1 MGSKIQIQTPPLT
14 PPLEGR
20 GMPTE
25 FLPQIKPQQLHS
37 HYNAGAV
44 KPQGPPLPC
53 RGGAGVGSVFLTFLL
68 LLTLFTGCKQEDDR
82 TEFIPAR
89 HWVEKTVAVVAPIGD
104 GPTKTRLERTADWF
118 LQNFREAQMHDTLA
132 IDLKIKWYDE
142 LSTDL
147 TALSTTL
154 ASDSSIIAVIGPF
167 ANESVALFAPACMK
181 TQKPLIV
188 PTATSEDIIRR
199 YAVTTSGQSTNK
211 SPFLWSLTETD
222 VNFAGLL
229 MSGFATESQYRDYQ
243 YKDLIGDD
251 LGRPMCAVFA
261 PDDAYG
267 MTFNYWAPFYAQQDG
282 IELQR
287 NQQYGSTAELLSQ
300 LNDYRPVMRQ
310 NPLLQSAIF
319 CAVETGQQMYDVVR
333 ANRKALLDDPEIGP
347 FLPSQDPDDPA
358 NDEQW
363 QLFKASFQTYFA
375 FSGLSEE
382 GLAALG
388 PRGTKILQGI
398 EGFSPY
404 ADPGTGFELS
414 YKTRFGQL
422 PTFAEC
428 KFYDALMLAAYA
440 ACYVEHNEELRI
452 KNEELRRK
460 KEDFP
465 TGQGAAPSSAEGT
478 AEANSSLFILHS
490 SFNDAVVAITSGTA
504 SAPMGGSAWSAT
516 AMEMYLSAMERGQL
530 LHFIGASGEI
540 SFDRD
545 TYTAATTTTYVRW
558 QIIDGQ
564 ILHRQYFGTTGGRTT
579 DATAA
584 WLYLYNE
591 QQASADFIEQASGGT
606 DHHFA
611 YPTLTDQ
618 YAVLVQGSDGYIN
631 YRHQADV
638 LSVYQALRRGGFP
651 DDHIILIIDASM
663 ASSRANPQPGT
674 VRTSP
679 DGPDL
684 LSGADAGSGFPAA
697 EVDYDSRNLT
707 ARDVANILKGVQTST
722 TPVVLPQGEGNNV
735 LFYWSGHGRSR
746 ANGGADEFC
755 WRKDYAGEGF
765 TADLLKETASQMLF
779 RKLCIAAEPCYGECV
794 ISAVEGIPGVIAM
807 SGANA
812 AEQSWADHWSDAA
825 RVWMC
830 DRFTLNLVTCLTDN
844 PDTSF
849 RDLFLYCAQHTLGSH
864 ARIVNAD
871 HYGNLFTTGP
881 AEFIRYNK

>member
-1 MGSKIQIQTPPLT
+1 MRSKKWFLVLGSWFMMMTILLCVT
-14 PPLEGR
+14 
-20 GMPTE
+20 
-25 FLPQIKPQQLHS
+25 
-37 HYNAGAV
+37 A
-44 KPQGPPLPC
+44 C
-53 RGGAGVGSVFLTFLL
+53 R
-68 LLTLFTGCKQEDDR
+68 QEDDR
-82 TEFIPAR
+82 TEIIPAR

-104 GPTKTRLERTADWF
+104 AATKARLERTADWF

-132 IDLKIKWYDE
+132 IDLKIAWYDE
-142 LSTDL
+142 LSEDL
-147 TALSTTL
+147 TALSTKL
-154 ASDSSIIAVIGPF
+154 ANDSTVIAVIGPF
-167 ANESVALFAPACMK
+167 SNEGVAQFAPACMK
-181 TQKPLIV
+181 TQKPLIA

-199 YAVTTSGQSTNK
+199 YAVTTSGQSTNQ

-229 MSGFATESQYRDYQ
+229 MSGFATESQYRDNQ
-243 YKDLIGDD
+243 YKELGLD
-251 LGRPMCAVFA
+251 LGAPMCGVFS

-287 NQQYGSTAELLSQ
+287 NLQYSSTAELLALLS
-300 LNDYRPVMRQ
+300 DYRPVMRES
-310 NPLLQSAIF
+310 PLTQSAIF

-333 ANRKALLDDPEIGP
+333 ANRKALLDDPDMADM
-347 FLPSQDPDDPA
+347 LPSTDPDDPA
-358 NDEQW
+358 NDEYW
-363 QLFKASFQTYFA
+363 QLFNASYQTYFA
-375 FSGLSEE
+375 YSGLSEE

-388 PRGTKILQGI
+388 PRGTKILQGT

-414 YKTRFGQL
+414 YKTRFSQL

-428 KFYDALMLAAYA
+428 KFYDALMLAAFA
-440 ACYVEHNEELRI
+440 ACYVEHRSAVGGFAADTPDDLNEAI
-452 KNEELRRK
+452 
-460 KEDFP
+460 
-465 TGQGAAPSSAEGT
+465 
-478 AEANSSLFILHS
+478 I
-490 SFNDAVVAITSGTA
+490 AITSGTA
-504 SAPMGGSAWSAT
+504 SAPMGGSAWNAT
-516 AMEMYLSAMERGQL
+516 SMEIYLSAMERGQL

-591 QQASADFIEQASGGT
+591 QQASDDFMQQASGGT

-611 YPTLTDQ
+611 YPAMTDQ

-679 DGPDL
+679 NSPDL
-684 LSGADAGSGFPAA
+684 LGGTTVGSGFAVA
-697 EVDYDSRNLT
+697 EVDYDSRDLT
-707 ARDVANILKGVQTST
+707 ARDVADILLGKSSERLHT
-722 TPVVLPQGEGNNV
+722 VLPSSLEGSGEAPNV

-746 ANGGADEFC
+746 SQGGADEFV
-755 WRKDYAGEGF
+755 WRNTFAGEGF
-765 TADLLKETASQMLF
+765 TASLLKETASQMHF

-794 ISAVEGIPGVIAM
+794 IRAVEGIPGVIAM

-812 AEQSWADHWSDAA
+812 AEQSWADHWSDEA

-849 RDLFLYCAQHTLGSH
+849 RDLFLYCASHTLGSH

-871 HYGNLFTTGP
+871 HYGNLFTTSP
-881 AEFIRYNK
+881 AEFIRYNQ

>member
-1 MGSKIQIQTPPLT
+1 MRSDF
-14 PPLEGR
+14 R
-20 GMPTE
+20 GKRSE
-25 FLPQIKPQQLHS
+25 
-37 HYNAGAV
+37 V
-44 KPQGPPLPC
+44 
-53 RGGAGVGSVFLTFLL
+53 RGKRLL
-68 LLTLFTGCKQEDDR
+68 WRVIVCAALFTMICSLFTSCKQEDDR
-82 TEFIPAR
+82 TEIVPAR
-89 HWVEKTVAVVAPIGD
+89 HWVEKKVAVVAPIGD
-104 GPTKTRLERTADWF
+104 APTKARLERTADWF

-132 IDLKIKWYDE
+132 IDLKIEWHNE
-142 LSTDL
+142 LSEDL
-147 TALSTTL
+147 TTLSTKL
-154 ASDSSIIAVIGPF
+154 ANDSTVIAVIGPF
-167 ANESVALFAPACMK
+167 SNEGVAQFAPACMK

-199 YAVTTSGQSTNK
+199 YAVTTSGQSTNQ

-229 MSGFATESQYRDYQ
+229 MSGFATESQYRNLQ
-243 YKDLIGDD
+243 YKDYIDEIG
-251 LGRPMCAVFA
+251 PTMCGVFS

-267 MTFNYWAPFYAQQDG
+267 ITFNYWAPFYAQQDG

-287 NQQYGSTAELLSQ
+287 NLQYGSTAELLS
-300 LNDYRPVMRQ
+300 LLSDYRPVMRQ

-333 ANRKALLDDPEIGP
+333 ANRKALLDDPDLNEL
-347 FLPSQDPDDPA
+347 FASTDPDDPA
-358 NDEQW
+358 NDDYW
-363 QLFKASFQTYFA
+363 QLFNASFQTYFA

-382 GLAALG
+382 ALAALG
-388 PRGTKILQGI
+388 PRGTKILQGT

-414 YKTRFGQL
+414 YKTRFSQL

-428 KFYDALMLAAYA
+428 KFYDALMLAAFA
-440 ACYVEHNEELRI
+440 ACYVEH
-452 KNEELRRK
+452 
-460 KEDFP
+460 
-465 TGQGAAPSSAEGT
+465 QGAAN
-478 AEANSSLFILHS
+478 NSQLSIINS
-490 SFNDAVVAITSGTA
+490 QFNDAVVTITSGSA
-504 SAPMGGSAWSAT
+504 SAPMGGSAWNAT
-516 AMEMYLSAMERGQL
+516 AMEIYLSAMERGQL

-591 QQASADFIEQASGGT
+591 QQASDDFMQQASGGT

-611 YPTLTDQ
+611 YPTMTDQ

-651 DDHIILIIDASM
+651 DDHIILIIDADM
-663 ASSRANPQPGT
+663 ASHPNNPQPGT

-679 DGPDL
+679 NGPDL
-684 LSGADAGSGFPAA
+684 LSGADVLPKA

-707 ARDVANILKGVQTST
+707 ARDIANILKGNQTST
-722 TPVVLPQGEGNNV
+722 TPVVLPQGDGHNV

-765 TADLLKETASQMLF
+765 TANLLRETASQMQF

-794 ISAVEGIPGVIAM
+794 IQGIEGINGVIAM

-812 AEQSWADHWSDAA
+812 AEQSWADHWSDDA
-825 RVWMC
+825 RIWMC
-830 DRFTLNLVTCLTDN
+830 DRFSLNLVTCLTDN

-871 HYGNLFTTGP
+871 HYGNLYTTGP
-881 AEFIRYNK
+881 AEFIRYNQ

>member
-1 MGSKIQIQTPPLT
+1 MGSDF
-14 PPLEGR
+14 R
-20 GMPTE
+20 GKRSE
-25 FLPQIKPQQLHS
+25 
-37 HYNAGAV
+37 V
-44 KPQGPPLPC
+44 
-53 RGGAGVGSVFLTFLL
+53 RGKRLL
-68 LLTLFTGCKQEDDR
+68 WRVIVCAALFTIHYSLFTSCRSEDDKI
-82 TEFIPAR
+82 EIVPAR

-104 GPTKTRLERTADWF
+104 APTKARLERTADWF

-132 IDLKIKWYDE
+132 IDLKIEWHNE
-142 LSTDL
+142 LSEDL
-147 TALSTTL
+147 TTLSTKL
-154 ASDSSIIAVIGPF
+154 ANDSTVIAVIGPF
-167 ANESVALFAPACMK
+167 SNEGVAQFAPACMK
-181 TQKPLIV
+181 TQKPLIA

-199 YAVTTSGQSTNK
+199 YAVTTSGQSTNQ

-229 MSGFATESQYRDYQ
+229 MSGFATESQYRNLQ
-243 YKDLIGDD
+243 YKDYIDDIG
-251 LGRPMCAVFA
+251 PTMCGVFS

-287 NQQYGSTAELLSQ
+287 NLQYGSTAELLS
-300 LNDYRPVMRQ
+300 LLSDYRPVMRQ

-333 ANRKALLDDPEIGP
+333 ANRKALLDDPDLNEL
-347 FLPSQDPDDPA
+347 FASTDPDDPA
-358 NDEQW
+358 NDEYW
-363 QLFKASFQTYFA
+363 QLFNASFQTYFA

-382 GLAALG
+382 ALAALG
-388 PRGTKILQGI
+388 PRGPKILQGT

-414 YKTRFGQL
+414 YKTRFSQL

-428 KFYDALMLAAYA
+428 KFYDALMLAAFA
-440 ACYVEHNEELRI
+440 ACYVEHH
-452 KNEELRRK
+452 
-460 KEDFP
+460 P
-465 TGQGAAPSSAEGT
+465 TAA
-478 AEANSSLFILHS
+478 ANSSLFTLHS
-490 SFNDAVVAITSGTA
+490 SLNDAVVTITSGTA
-504 SAPMGGSAWSAT
+504 SAPMGGSAWNAT

-591 QQASADFIEQASGGT
+591 QQASDDFMQQASGGT

-611 YPTLTDQ
+611 YPTMTDQ

-651 DDHIILIIDASM
+651 DDHIILIIDADM
-663 ASSRANPQPGT
+663 ASHPNNPQPGT

-679 DGPDL
+679 NGPDL
-684 LSGADAGSGFPAA
+684 LSGADALPKA
-697 EVDYDSRNLT
+697 EVDYDSNNLT

-722 TPVVLPQGEGNNV
+722 TPVVLPQGDGHNV
-735 LFYWSGHGRSR
+735 LFYWSGHGRSQSQ
-746 ANGGADEFC
+746 GGSNEFV
-755 WRKDYAGEGF
+755 WRDNNARQGF
-765 TADLLKETASQMLF
+765 TADLLRETASQMQF

-794 ISAVEGIPGVIAM
+794 IQGIEGIPGVIAM

-812 AEQSWADHWSDAA
+812 AEQSWADHWSDDA
-825 RVWMC
+825 RIWMC
-830 DRFTLNLVTCLTDN
+830 DRFSLNLVTCLTDN

-871 HYGNLFTTGP
+871 HYGNLYTTGP
-881 AEFIRYNK
+881 AEFIRYNNK

>member
-1 MGSKIQIQTPPLT
+1 
-14 PPLEGR
+14 
-20 GMPTE
+20 
-25 FLPQIKPQQLHS
+25 
-37 HYNAGAV
+37 
-44 KPQGPPLPC
+44 
-53 RGGAGVGSVFLTFLL
+53 VGLIAFLL
-68 LLTLFTGCKQEDDR
+68 LFTACRQEDDR
-82 TEFIPAR
+82 TEIVPAR

-104 GPTKTRLERTADWF
+104 SPTKARLERTADWF

-132 IDLKIKWYDE
+132 IDLNIEWHDE
-142 LSTDL
+142 LSEDL
-147 TALSTTL
+147 TALSETL
-154 ASDSSIIAVIGPF
+154 ASDSTVIAVVGPF
-167 ANESVALFAPACMK
+167 SNEGVALFAPACMK
-181 TQKPLIV
+181 TQKPLIA

-229 MSGFATESQYRDYQ
+229 MSGFATESQYRDNQ
-243 YKDLIGDD
+243 YKELGLD
-251 LGRPMCAVFA
+251 LGDPMCGVFS

-287 NQQYGSTAELLSQ
+287 NLQYGSTAELLALLS
-300 LNDYRPVMRQ
+300 DYRPVMRES
-310 NPLLQSAIF
+310 PLTQSAIF

-333 ANRKALLDDPEIGP
+333 ANRKALLDDPDLADM
-347 FLPSQDPDDPA
+347 LPSQDPDDPA
-358 NDEQW
+358 NDEHW
-363 QLFKASFQTYFA
+363 QLFNASYQTYFA
-375 FSGLSEE
+375 YSGLSEE

-388 PRGTKILQGI
+388 PRGTKILQGT

-414 YKTRFGQL
+414 YKTRFSQL

-428 KFYDALMLAAYA
+428 KFYDALMLAAFA
-440 ACYVEHNEELRI
+440 AAYVEHRPVVGGSPADSPDLN
-452 KNEELRRK
+452 
-460 KEDFP
+460 
-465 TGQGAAPSSAEGT
+465 AA
-478 AEANSSLFILHS
+478 II
-490 SFNDAVVAITSGTA
+490 AITSGTA
-504 SAPMGGSAWSAT
+504 SAPMGGSAWNAT
-516 AMEMYLSAMERGQL
+516 SMEIYLSAMERGQL

-558 QIIDGQ
+558 QIMDGQ
-564 ILHRQYFGTTGGRTT
+564 IMHRQYFGTTGGRTT

-591 QQASADFIEQASGGT
+591 QQASDDFMQQASGGT

-611 YPTLTDQ
+611 YPALTDQ

-651 DDHIILIIDASM
+651 DDHIILVIDASM
-663 ASSRANPQPGT
+663 ASSRANPKPGT

-679 DGPDL
+679 TGPDL
-684 LSGADAGSGFPAA
+684 LGGTDQLPKA
-697 EVDYDSRNLT
+697 EVDYDSRDLT
-707 ARDVANILKGVQTST
+707 ARDIADILTGKQST
-722 TPVVLPQGEGNNV
+722 RLHTVLPSLGEGAGVGSNV

-746 ANGGADEFC
+746 SQGGADEFV
-755 WRKDYAGEGF
+755 WRNTFAGEGF
-765 TADLLKETASQMLF
+765 TADLLKETAAQMQF

-794 ISAVEGIPGVIAM
+794 IRGIEGIPGVIAM

-812 AEQSWADHWSDAA
+812 QEQSWADHWSDEA
-825 RVWMC
+825 RIWMC

-849 RDLFLYCAQHTLGSH
+849 RDLFLYCASHTLGSH
-864 ARIVNAD
+864 ARIVNAN
-871 HYGNLFTTGP
+871 HYGNLFTTSP
-881 AEFIRYNK
+881 AEFIRYNQ

>member
-1 MGSKIQIQTPPLT
+1 MKSEKL
-14 PPLEGR
+14 R
-20 GMPTE
+20 
-25 FLPQIKPQQLHS
+25 
-37 HYNAGAV
+37 V
-44 KPQGPPLPC
+44 KSEKF
-53 RGGAGVGSVFLTFLL
+53 AAAILL
-68 LLTLFTGCKQEDDR
+68 LLTMFFTSCTQEDDV
-82 TEFIPAR
+82 TEIIPAR

-104 GPTKTRLERTADWF
+104 APTKARLERTADWF

-132 IDLKIKWYDE
+132 IDLRIEWHDE
-142 LSTDL
+142 LSEDL
-147 TALSTTL
+147 TALSETL
-154 ASDSSIIAVIGPF
+154 AGDSTVIAVIGPF
-167 ANESVALFAPACMK
+167 SNEGVAQFAPACMK

-199 YAVTTSGQSTNK
+199 YAVTTSGLQTNQ

-229 MSGFATESQYRDYQ
+229 MSGFATESQYRDNQ
-243 YKDLIGDD
+243 YKELGLD
-251 LGRPMCAVFA
+251 LGAPMCGVFS

-287 NQQYGSTAELLSQ
+287 NLQYGSTAELLALLS
-300 LNDYRPVMRQ
+300 DYRPVMRES
-310 NPLLQSAIF
+310 PLTQSAIF

-333 ANRKALLDDPEIGP
+333 ANRKALLDAPDLADM
-347 FLPSQDPDDPA
+347 LPSQDPDDPA
-358 NDEQW
+358 NDDHW
-363 QLFKASFQTYFA
+363 QMFNASYQTYFA
-375 FSGLSEE
+375 YSGLSEE

-388 PRGTKILQGI
+388 PRGTKILQGT

-414 YKTRFGQL
+414 YKTRFSQL

-428 KFYDALMLAAYA
+428 KFYDALMLAAFA
-440 ACYVEHNEELRI
+440 AAYVEHRPVVGGSPADSPDLN
-452 KNEELRRK
+452 
-460 KEDFP
+460 
-465 TGQGAAPSSAEGT
+465 AA
-478 AEANSSLFILHS
+478 II
-490 SFNDAVVAITSGTA
+490 AITSGTA
-504 SAPMGGSAWSAT
+504 SAPMGGSAWNAT
-516 AMEMYLSAMERGQL
+516 SMEIYLSAMERGQL

-558 QIIDGQ
+558 QIMDGQ
-564 ILHRQYFGTTGGRTT
+564 ILHRQYFGTTGGRTI

-584 WLYLYNE
+584 WLYLYND
-591 QQASADFIEQASGGT
+591 QQASADFQEQASGGT

-611 YPTLTDQ
+611 YPAMTDQ
-618 YAVLVQGSDGYIN
+618 YAVLVQGSEGYIN

-651 DDHIILIIDASM
+651 DDHIILIIDRDM
-663 ASSRANPQPGT
+663 SSSHANPQPGT

-684 LSGADAGSGFPAA
+684 LGGTTVGSGFAAA
-697 EVDYDSRNLT
+697 EIDYDSRDLT
-707 ARDVANILKGVQTST
+707 ARDIANILKGNQTST
-722 TPVVLPQGEGNNV
+722 TPVVLPQGEGHNV

-746 ANGGADEFC
+746 SQGGADEFV
-755 WRKDYAGEGF
+755 WRKDYAGDGF
-765 TADLLKETASQMLF
+765 TAALLKETARQMQF

-794 ISAVEGIPGVIAM
+794 ISAVEGIPGVLAM
-807 SGANA
+807 SGASA
-812 AEQSWADHWSDAA
+812 AEQSWADHWSDDA
-825 RVWMC
+825 RIWMC

-844 PDTSF
+844 ADTSF
-849 RDLFLYCAQHTLGSH
+849 RDLFLYCASHTLGSH

-871 HYGNLFTTGP
+871 HYGNLYTTGP
-881 AEFIRYNK
+881 AEFIRYYNK